1 MSITNA
7 RRHDLHTG
15 LEEALGPERAE
26 TLMDYLPP
34 VGWADVA
41 TKRDLDNVEERLGA
55 RIDGL
60 ESRIDSFEERVGLR
74 LDNFGVRL
82 DSVKSEVRHEIADLR
97 TSLMRQQLFLAF
109 ALIGVLGTLM
119 AVINGFT

>member
-15 LEEALGPERAE
+15 LEEALGPQRAE

-41 TKRDLDNVEERLGA
+41 TKRDLDNVEER
-55 RIDGL
+55 
-60 ESRIDSFEERVGLR
+60 VNLR
-74 LDNFGVRL
+74 FDTMMSDVRY
-82 DSVKSEVRHEIADLR
+82 EIAELR
-97 TSLMRQQLFLAF
+97 TALMRQQLFISF
-109 ALIGVLGTLM
+109 AVIGVLGTLM
-119 AVINGFT
+119 AVINGLT